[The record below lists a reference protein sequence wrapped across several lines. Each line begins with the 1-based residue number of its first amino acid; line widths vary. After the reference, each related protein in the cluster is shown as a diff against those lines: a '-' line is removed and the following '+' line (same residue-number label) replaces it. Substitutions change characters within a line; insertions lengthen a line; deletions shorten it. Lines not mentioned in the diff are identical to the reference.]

1 MGRMS
6 MVAPAVAV
14 AVAVA
19 LLLAALAG
27 GDFASDRAECVD
39 QLTALLP
46 CLAFVESQA
55 RMPTP
60 DCCTNAKG
68 VVGRSFKCL
77 CLLVK
82 DRNEPDLGFK
92 INVTRAVTLPAAC
105 NVPANISDCPK
116 LLKLQ
121 PGSPMAREFNQLQ
134 EQIVQN
140 FQAKTKPNNIMDAR
154 NNITS
159 SNPSGSSMSKRRFI
173 CDIDVVLQLGFL
185 FIMFLL
191 WGN

>member
-1 MGRMS
+1 MGRRTS
-6 MVAPAVAV
+6 MVAPAIAL
-14 AVAVA
+14 A
-19 LLLAALAG
+19 LLLAARAN
-27 GDFASDRAECVD
+27 GDFASDRSECVD

-46 CLAFVESQA
+46 CLPFVESEA
-55 RMPTP
+55 RMPIP
-60 DCCTNAKG
+60 DCCTSAKA

-82 DRNEPDLGFK
+82 DRNEPGLGFK

-121 PGSPMAREFNQLQ
+121 PGSPMAQEFNQLQ
-134 EQIVQN
+134 QQIVQN
-140 FQAKTKPNNIMDAR
+140 FQAKTKSNNIVDAR

-159 SNPSGSSMSKRRFI
+159 SNPSGSSISKRRFI
-173 CDIDVVLQLGFL
+173 GDINVVLQLGFL
-185 FIMFLL
+185 FMVFLL